1 MVKYYEPIW
10 ENQLKLKLGQDHNF
24 EIFSIVLL
32 FKDKGVCIFH
42 SDPEL
47 QVKRIGELNKSK
59 DASKF
64 DHPAFKNKQLPGSMQ
79 KEELNL
85 MHQEV
90 ETFGIWNVTYLGEDP

>member
-1 MVKYYEPIW
+1 MVKYYEPVW

-32 FKDKGVCIFH
+32 FRGKGVCIFH

-59 DASKF
+59 DPS
-64 DHPAFKNKQLPGSMQ
+64 
-79 KEELNL
+79 
-85 MHQEV
+85 
-90 ETFGIWNVTYLGEDP
+90 

>member
-1 MVKYYEPIW
+1 MAPI
-10 ENQLKLKLGQDHNF
+10 Q
-24 EIFSIVLL
+24 IFSIVLI

-47 QVKRIGELNKSK
+47 QVKRIGELNQDE

-64 DHPAFKNKQLPGSMQ
+64 DHPVFKNKQLPDSMQ
-79 KEELNL
+79 KEELDL
-85 MHQEV
+85 LREEV